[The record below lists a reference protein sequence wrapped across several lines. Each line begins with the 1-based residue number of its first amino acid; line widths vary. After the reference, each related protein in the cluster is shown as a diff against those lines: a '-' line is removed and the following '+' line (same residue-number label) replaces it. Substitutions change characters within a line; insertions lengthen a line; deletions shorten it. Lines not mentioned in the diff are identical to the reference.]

1 MAPYTG
7 RHCGW
12 WECMNGAVGFHKD
25 GKTGRITWL
34 CDRHIESVPRDRRE
48 EAEGLAAQK
57 EDA

>member
-1 MAPYTG
+1 
-7 RHCGW
+7 
-12 WECMNGAVGFHKD
+12 MNGAVGFHKD